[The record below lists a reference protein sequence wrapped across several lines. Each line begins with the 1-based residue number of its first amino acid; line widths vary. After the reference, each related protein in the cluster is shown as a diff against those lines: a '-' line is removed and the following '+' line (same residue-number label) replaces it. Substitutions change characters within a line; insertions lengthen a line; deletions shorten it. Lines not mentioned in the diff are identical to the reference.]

1 MSFTNIKI
9 KGIGISLGQH
19 EYDNEYFIKHF
30 DSLGIE
36 IRGLLKHL
44 GREKR
49 YRIEG
54 YEDTSI
60 TLAQKASIEALNDSN
75 VKVED
80 IDGIVFVTDSPE
92 YLFPCNATYLSG
104 ELGTI
109 NAHMTFD
116 MNSNCTGMLAALD
129 TMTSFMKTHKNI
141 NKLLIVGAVQTS
153 KIERKDCSVIH
164 PNISDAS
171 VAIVLE
177 KVEEDV
183 QRGVIN
189 TNYYANANRKHLIMY
204 PKCGFSH
211 IKDKNVPEND
221 KLLNWI
227 PHDSAFI
234 AENWTR
240 MIKEILKEEN
250 LNKDNI
256 DWYIFSQFS
265 KGSAVETINNLKVSE
280 DKHIFCGDKY
290 GYTGNT
296 SPFLAL
302 YTGLKE
308 NKIKDGDKILLSTL
322 GAGLNMISVY
332 YIY

>member
-1 MSFTNIKI
+1 MLFTNIKI
-9 KGIGISLGQH
+9 KGIGMSLGQK

-30 DSLGIE
+30 DDLNVD

-44 GREKR
+44 GRDKR
-49 YRIEG
+49 YRIEND
-54 YEDTSI
+54 EDNSLTF
-60 TLAQKASIEALNDSN
+60 AFKASKDALKDSGTN
-75 VKVED
+75 KED
-80 IDGIVFVTDSPE
+80 IDGIVFVSDTPE
-92 YLFPCNATYLSG
+92 YLFPCNATYLSSM
-104 ELGTI
+104 LGTK

-129 TMTSFMKTHKNI
+129 TMSAYMKNNKKI

-153 KIERKDCSVIH
+153 KIERKDCPVIH
-164 PNISDAS
+164 PNISDGS

-177 KVEEDV
+177 KNIEKE
-183 QRGVIN
+183 QKGVIN
-189 TNYYANANRKHLIMY
+189 SNYYADGDRKHLIMY
-204 PKCGFSH
+204 PKCGFSKIRH
-211 IKDKNVPEND
+211 IDTLEND

-240 MIKEILKEEN
+240 MINEIFNEET
-250 LNKDNI
+250 LNQHDI

-265 KGSAVETINNLKVSE
+265 KGSALETLNNLNVSE
-280 DKHIFCGDKY
+280 NKHIFCGDKY

-302 YTGLKE
+302 YTGLKD
-308 NKIKDGDKILLSTL
+308 NKIKSGDKLIMATL
-322 GAGLNMISVY
+322 GAGLNMIALY
-332 YIY
+332 YIF